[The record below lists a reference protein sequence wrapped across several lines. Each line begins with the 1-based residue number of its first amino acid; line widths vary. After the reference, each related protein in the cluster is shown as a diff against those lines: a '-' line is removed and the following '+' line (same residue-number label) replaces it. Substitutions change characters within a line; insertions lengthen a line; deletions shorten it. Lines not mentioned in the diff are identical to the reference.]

1 MNKKVT
7 LFLLIFILFQSVL
20 TQGQNIL
27 ENLDFNALKIDSLS
41 DEDIDKVVLQL
52 KSNNSTIEEFLPIA
66 LSRGM
71 TTEEFMKLK
80 NRLISSNIQ
89 INKPSEPNLARRQMT
104 VENIKVKD
112 EINPLVFGS
121 ELFDNPTLNFEPNL
135 TMASPMNYILG
146 PGDELQVAVYGVQE
160 YNATI
165 TVNVEGKVSIKNV
178 GQFSISDLS
187 FEAGS
192 QKIKNAIAK
201 VYSTVASGQSQ
212 VEVILSKIRT
222 IKITLIGSKQPGNYS
237 ISSLGTVYNA
247 LFLGGGPA
255 KNETYRNIEL
265 IRNNKV
271 VRTIDIYNFLIS
283 GNQEDNV
290 GLKDN
295 DVIRIPTYK
304 NRVTVEGEVKRP
316 GIFEMKEGE
325 TFEDLLKFTSGFND
339 QAYKASVSVIQKTDK
354 EFKVKDL
361 NASEFKNYTPRSG
374 DAFKVSK
381 ILNRFENRISIE
393 GSIFRPNTYSFV
405 EGMRVLDLIAK
416 ADGLKEDAYTN
427 RAIILRVKPDL
438 SSEIVN
444 VDLSKALNGDEAS
457 NIFLKKEDRVTI
469 YSILNFKGDTKI
481 TIEGEVNL
489 PGVYQYYYNLT
500 LNDLLIQAGGL
511 SGSASKRVE
520 VARMIQS
527 DEVDDLN
534 LSKIELINLE
544 ISTDNN
550 EQAKN
555 FSLKPFDAV
564 FIRKMPLYEIPE
576 MVTVSG
582 AVNYAGRYALTS
594 KKEKIYDVI
603 KRAGG
608 LSSLANFE
616 GVKVLRPIDIKQ
628 IEVANNIDL
637 NLDSENSDQK
647 RLEDQLKYVT
657 IPVNW
662 KEIEK
667 DQNNNTNVI
676 LFPGDVIEVSAF
688 REGVKVMGN
697 VLLTSE
703 IPYLKGK
710 GFRQYIDAVGGVD
723 AKGWKRKA
731 YIIYPNGQATTSKS
745 FMFIPIS
752 PKVTPGSQIIV
763 PEKPERIKLN
773 TLEIVS
779 IGSIITSIALLII
792 TAFR

>member
-27 ENLDFNALKIDSLS
+27 ENLDFNALKIDNLS
-41 DEDIDKVVLQL
+41 DEDIDKVGLQL

-283 GNQEDNV
+283 G
-290 GLKDN
+290 
-295 DVIRIPTYK
+295 
-304 NRVTVEGEVKRP
+304 
-316 GIFEMKEGE
+316 
-325 TFEDLLKFTSGFND
+325 
-339 QAYKASVSVIQKTDK
+339 
-354 EFKVKDL
+354 
-361 NASEFKNYTPRSG
+361 
-374 DAFKVSK
+374 
-381 ILNRFENRISIE
+381 
-393 GSIFRPNTYSFV
+393 
-405 EGMRVLDLIAK
+405 
-416 ADGLKEDAYTN
+416 
-427 RAIILRVKPDL
+427 
-438 SSEIVN
+438 
-444 VDLSKALNGDEAS
+444 
-457 NIFLKKEDRVTI
+457 
-469 YSILNFKGDTKI
+469 
-481 TIEGEVNL
+481 
-489 PGVYQYYYNLT
+489 
-500 LNDLLIQAGGL
+500 
-511 SGSASKRVE
+511 
-520 VARMIQS
+520 
-527 DEVDDLN
+527 
-534 LSKIELINLE
+534 
-544 ISTDNN
+544 
-550 EQAKN
+550 
-555 FSLKPFDAV
+555 
-564 FIRKMPLYEIPE
+564 
-576 MVTVSG
+576 
-582 AVNYAGRYALTS
+582 S
-594 KKEKIYDVI
+594 KKI
-603 KRAGG
+603 
-608 LSSLANFE
+608 
-616 GVKVLRPIDIKQ
+616 
-628 IEVANNIDL
+628 
-637 NLDSENSDQK
+637 
-647 RLEDQLKYVT
+647 
-657 IPVNW
+657 
-662 KEIEK
+662 
-667 DQNNNTNVI
+667 
-676 LFPGDVIEVSAF
+676 
-688 REGVKVMGN
+688 M
-697 VLLTSE
+697 
-703 IPYLKGK
+703 
-710 GFRQYIDAVGGVD
+710 
-723 AKGWKRKA
+723 
-731 YIIYPNGQATTSKS
+731 
-745 FMFIPIS
+745 
-752 PKVTPGSQIIV
+752 
-763 PEKPERIKLN
+763 
-773 TLEIVS
+773 
-779 IGSIITSIALLII
+779 
-792 TAFR
+792 